1 MRKVRDEKYWDEI
14 EREERDDTE
23 EAIALMLAILTELEA
38 DILDEVRLFYGRYGR
53 DGIVTYTRAR
63 QYVSNKDHRR
73 KINLLLAALDDALSD
88 GVSHLELEL
97 WYIIDEILG
106 REHQAW
112 DADYDSS
119 QYYGVDWLDG
129 RTWKDRLWDDKA
141 LWLSTLMTDIK
152 LAMVRGQH
160 LDSLLQQLSKRFKQM
175 GNAINT
181 LVQGETVFL
190 RTHARINLFK
200 QAGIKRYRY
209 YTQEDERVC
218 GTCGPL
224 NDRVFP
230 VTQYEPGVTAPPIH
244 PFADVTYFPRLNCG
258 M

>member
-1 MRKVRDEKYWDEI
+1 MRKVRDEKYWDEL
-14 EREERDDTE
+14 ERDERDDTE

-63 QYVSNKDHRR
+63 QYVSAKDHRR
-73 KINLLLAALDDALSD
+73 KINLLLATLDDALSD
-88 GVSHLELEL
+88 GVSQLELEL
-97 WYIIDEILG
+97 WGIIDEILG

-119 QYYGVDWLDG
+119 QCYEVGWLDG

-175 GNAINT
+175 GSVINSLT
-181 LVQGETVFL
+181 QGETVFL
-190 RTHARINLFK
+190 RTHTRIDLFK

-230 VTQYEPGVTAPPIH
+230 VAQYEPGVTAPPIH
-244 PFADVTYFPRLNCG
+244 PFVGVTYFPRLNCG